1 MKIGQLKYGF
11 LISITTMFGGSSAQL
26 LAQTADGKAVPVE
39 SKEAYQKNFLMSIAP
54 DKPTVNVDFMVD
66 SVDVRPSNGDLLTD
80 VNVIQLLAYLDQDS
94 DEYQSYMASR
104 HIVAHELWHRIC
116 MMNDVLEKPMSASQY
131 RNGRDNFE
139 ITASLVQL
147 LTFRDDYIHASP
159 EQRSQLH
166 DMEDPKI
173 RMYLLAVDSGIV
185 NPLSQDK
192 KDFDFEME
200 FIAKTVSGY
209 WNANLAPVYAKRHN
223 AMTEKSGRKEF
234 SSPAYNKNF
243 TEDIK
248 KMNRIGG
255 IDFSELYNYRD
266 VRDIKLFEKGAA
278 EDTVY
283 LEQTPG
289 APNYEAWITQKSKL
303 KRFSKQTVELPN
315 FAGNRLAEERERR
328 PYAQREQPLK
338 ILPLAIG
345 QKIYPYMK
353 VPFCAAVH
361 MAGKDEEIKIYPHG
375 AIDYIS
381 RPGADGKAKVKTVNY
396 DGSYETGQLLRGR
409 EDGAFIYFDN
419 KGKEISRCTF
429 RRGRPVDGGRV
440 LFFNGERVIYRYQD
454 GMLRQMDISL
464 ENGTTKTICTMEGGK
479 PLSGMIPTGAE
490 RPFTAEKQFLLYQN
504 GNLLATAAYDNNGTL
519 RERRENNG
527 RTLKIERFYAS
538 GQLKYAAQSALM
550 PATHPVTGKQA
561 ADGKSMHFA
570 DALPAEGFD
579 RPLSAKLSLP
589 KAAFAAARPENAP
602 QKQDVITLSRAK
614 AGFSVHPMPK
624 AAFAAA
630 RPVNS
635 QQKQDAP
642 AAAQAK
648 IKLDAQSL
656 TPQTS
661 FSAAHPV
668 NSQQKQDVPAAAQAK
683 IKLDAQP
690 LTPQASFSSA
700 RPVNS
705 QQKQDVPAA
714 AQAKIKLDAQ
724 LAILPEQK
732 FQTGAAPAPST
743 KEAHPGK
750 APLLRQKL
758 YAPDGKPVLAVEREN
773 GHNKFKIKIKEFVAF
788 LQKSPLPLPQQRVL
802 VAGLTFGR
810 NMPGNAA
817 TRSRPMT
824 AQNADMQASKAM
836 PGRSKADGAGTQ
848 TLSRAELIGQQ
859 NTGTEKIQRAPA
871 LPGRKAERNAAQA
884 YAAPS
889 AADNSPV
896 SYSRAKPAP
905 IRGISSAPKGRGKKQ
920 TSLSALKNKVRL
932 LLAQR
937 NRNGNSA

>member
-1 MKIGQLKYGF
+1 MFPARVHIWHGVRITMKIGQLKYGF

-381 RPGADGKAKVKTVNY
+381 RPDADGKAKVKTVNY

-490 RPFTAEKQFLLYQN
+490 RPFAAEKQFLLYQN

-538 GQLKYAAQSALM
+538 GQLKYAAQSALI

-579 RPLSAKLSLP
+579 RPLSANLSLP
-589 KAAFAAARPENAP
+589 KAAFAA
-602 QKQDVITLSRAK
+602 
-614 AGFSVHPMPK
+614 
-624 AAFAAA
+624 
-630 RPVNS
+630 
-635 QQKQDAP
+635 
-642 AAAQAK
+642 
-648 IKLDAQSL
+648 
-656 TPQTS
+656 
-661 FSAAHPV
+661 
-668 NSQQKQDVPAAAQAK
+668 
-683 IKLDAQP
+683 
-690 LTPQASFSSA
+690 A

-724 LAILPEQK
+724 SLTPQAAILPEQT

-836 PGRSKADGAGTQ
+836 PGRSKANGAGAQ

-871 LPGRKAERNAAQA
+871 LPGRKAERNAAQV

>member
-1 MKIGQLKYGF
+1 MFPARVHIWHGVRITMKIGQLKYGF

-54 DKPTVNVDFMVD
+54 DKPTINVDFMVD

-278 EDTVY
+278 EDTAY

-361 MAGKDEEIKIYPHG
+361 MAGKDKEIKIYPHG

-464 ENGTTKTICTMEGGK
+464 ENGTTKTVCTMEGGK

-490 RPFTAEKQFLLYQN
+490 RPFAAEKQFLLYQN

-602 QKQDVITLSRAK
+602 QKQDVIPLSRAK

-630 RPVNS
+630 RSEKAPQKQDVIPLFRAKAGFSVHSMPKAAFSSARPENVP
-635 QQKQDAP
+635 QKQDAP

-648 IKLDAQSL
+648 IKLD
-656 TPQTS
+656 
-661 FSAAHPV
+661 V
-668 NSQQKQDVPAAAQAK
+668 
-683 IKLDAQP
+683 QP
-690 LTPQASFSSA
+690 
-700 RPVNS
+700 
-705 QQKQDVPAA
+705 
-714 AQAKIKLDAQ
+714 
-724 LAILPEQK
+724 AILPEQK

>member
-1 MKIGQLKYGF
+1 MFPARVHIWHGVRITMKIGQLKYGF

-278 EDTVY
+278 EDTAY

-464 ENGTTKTICTMEGGK
+464 ENGTTKTVCTMEGGK

-490 RPFTAEKQFLLYQN
+490 RPFAAEKQFLLYQN

-589 KAAFAAARPENAP
+589 KAAFAAARP
-602 QKQDVITLSRAK
+602 
-614 AGFSVHPMPK
+614 
-624 AAFAAA
+624 
-630 RPVNS
+630 VNS

-648 IKLDAQSL
+648 IKLDAQS
-656 TPQTS
+656 
-661 FSAAHPV
+661 
-668 NSQQKQDVPAAAQAK
+668 
-683 IKLDAQP
+683 

-724 LAILPEQK
+724 PAILPEQK

-743 KEAHPGK
+743 KEARPGK

-802 VAGLTFGR
+802 VDGLTFGR
-810 NMPGNAA
+810 NMPGNME
-817 TRSRPMT
+817 TRGRPMT
-824 AQNADMQASKAM
+824 AQNADVQASKAM

-848 TLSRAELIGQQ
+848 TLSRAEPIGQQ
-859 NTGTEKIQRAPA
+859 NTGTEKIQQAPA
-871 LPGRKAERNAAQA
+871 VPGRKAERNAAQA

-889 AADNSPV
+889 SAGNSPV
-896 SYSRAKPAP
+896 SYSRTKPAP
-905 IRGISSAPKGRGKKQ
+905 TRGISSAPKGRGKKQ

-937 NRNGNSA
+937 SRNGNSA